1 MKKNHS
7 IVFYIILV
15 LLLAFF
21 AFLFARNYTK
31 NSHNEITINKNNN
44 NSTVNIE
51 NGNILNVTLTNPGD
65 GGYQFDEPSY
75 DTTLLKLL
83 SHEHTNAKDAAYMV
97 GNFGTDTWKF
107 EAISSGQTKLIFNI
121 YRAWENQKEAYFE
134 ATININ

>member
-7 IVFYIILV
+7 VIFIIILILV
-15 LLLAFF
+15 LAFLAFF
-21 AFLFARNYTK
+21 FARNYTK
-31 NSHNEITINKNNN
+31 VSHDEITISKNDN

-65 GGYQFDEPSY
+65 GGYQFDEPAY
-75 DTTLLKLL
+75 DTNLLKLL

-107 EAISSGQTKLIFNI
+107 EAISSGQTELIFNI
-121 YRAWENQKEAYFE
+121 YRACNNEKATYFE